1 MLMPTFARG
10 HSRSVIL
17 ARAGALSLALGIPG
31 AAPICA
37 QEIPSPS
44 EFFGLEAGE
53 RFTDFG
59 SVQSYAEA
67 LAAASEQVELHR
79 YGVTPEGRPLL
90 LLVLSRA
97 GTLNQVDRSLES
109 LARLT
114 EPDLPAGDAS
124 EIARGE
130 KAVVWFTYG
139 VHGDESSSTEAA
151 LWTAWD
157 LASGTNGSS
166 GILDS
171 LIVVIDPAANP
182 DGRDR
187 YVQWYRTVRGAEPNS
202 EPSSAEHDQ
211 PWPGGRFNHY
221 LFDLN
226 RDWTWAS
233 QPETRARLAAF
244 GRWRP
249 AVHVD
254 FHEMEPGS
262 TYFFFPAAS
271 PVNPIYPEYTLDWA
285 AYFGRENAREFD
297 RRRWLYY
304 TEERFDLFYPGY
316 GDTWPSL
323 VGAIG
328 MTYEQAGGG
337 GAGLAVRR
345 ADGSI
350 LTLADRLEHHRVA
363 GLTTLRAAAARKS
376 DLLLDYAEF
385 HRSLREGYPD
395 VLLVPGEQPEALD
408 ALSATL
414 LRQGIEVER
423 AAKAFEAR
431 ASPHAG
437 FDERDEFPE
446 GTLLVRSAQPRGRLA
461 VTLLQPETLH
471 PETGSNRTYDI
482 TAWSLPYAFG
492 VEAHTASGSIGAKSF
507 EPLTQ
512 PPGSANRDV
521 PDQGPSP
528 IGWLVPPSLESV
540 GPLYRWLS
548 AAGRAVA
555 LETEF
560 VLDGRR
566 WPPGTRF
573 VMADSGS
580 AGRLIESGLDEL
592 AVPVNSGLTE
602 EGRDLG
608 TPWSVNMRP
617 VRIGV
622 FRGRG
627 IWPTSFGAAW
637 YFLEQIA
644 EIPFDALDLSE
655 AAGLDLSKWDVLV
668 VPDGAPGRSLDE
680 RATQAIDT
688 WLRAGGTLVVSAGSA
703 RWASGEFT
711 DIEARSAEVDSLPP
725 EERRQRALLT
735 RSEKRLERWDRAVS
749 GVILPVQADRSHP
762 LAWGVGLGNTAGR
775 EFVLHIADLSFEP
788 SDAFETVISFE
799 QDLQAVSGVMSDAK
813 LEEMSSSSWLATATV
828 GDGRIVL
835 FADDPLFRLMWPSQF
850 ILFANALLLG
860 PVMR

>member
-1 MLMPTFARG
+1 MLKIRIPGGFSGLSA
-10 HSRSVIL
+10 L
-17 ARAGALSLALGIPG
+17 ARIAAVSLALGIPV
-31 AAPICA
+31 ATPVCA
-37 QEIPSPS
+37 QAIPSPGD
-44 EFFGLEAGE
+44 FFGIEPGE
-53 RFTDFG
+53 RFTDVG
-59 SVQSYAEA
+59 AVHGYVEA
-67 LAAASEQVELHR
+67 LAAASDEVEVRR
-79 YGVTPEGRPLL
+79 YGITPEGRPLL

-97 GTLNQVDRSLES
+97 GTLEQVDRSLAS
-109 LARLT
+109 LARLSD
-114 EPDLPAGDAS
+114 PDLPSDDAR
-124 EIARGE
+124 EIAQRE

-139 VHGDESSSTEAA
+139 IHGDESSSTEAA

-157 LASGTNGSS
+157 LASQTSADS
-166 GILDS
+166 GVLDS
-171 LIVVIDPAANP
+171 LIVVIDPVANP

-187 YVQWYRTVRGAEPNS
+187 YVQWYRSVQGLEPNS
-202 EPSSAEHDQ
+202 EPSSAEHRQ

-233 QPETRARLAAF
+233 QPETRARLAEFA
-244 GRWRP
+244 RWMP

-254 FHEMEPGS
+254 FHEMEPSG

-271 PVNPIYPEYTLDWA
+271 PVNPIYPEYTLEWA
-285 AYFGRENAREFD
+285 DYFGRENAKEFD

-304 TEERFDLFYPGY
+304 TQERFDLFYPGY

-337 GAGLAVRR
+337 GAGLAVSR
-345 ADGSI
+345 ADGST

-363 GLTTLRAAAARKS
+363 GRTTLQAAAARKT

-395 VLLVPGEQPEALD
+395 VLLVPGESSAALD
-408 ALSATL
+408 ALAETL
-414 LRQGIEVER
+414 VQQGIKVER
-423 AAKAFEAR
+423 ATGAFKAK

-446 GTLLVRSAQPRGRLA
+446 GTLLVLSAQPRGRLA
-461 VTLLQPETLH
+461 LTLLQPETLH
-471 PETGSNRTYDI
+471 PETASNQTYDI

-492 VEAHTASGSIGAKSF
+492 VEAHTASGSIGAASF
-507 EPLTQ
+507 EPVRRQ
-512 PPGSANRDV
+512 PGSAGTEV
-521 PDQGPSP
+521 PNQDTSP
-528 IGWLVPPSLESV
+528 IGWLVSPSVESI

-548 AAGRAVA
+548 ASGRAVA
-555 LETEF
+555 LEAEF

-566 WPPGTRF
+566 WPSGTRF
-573 VMADSGS
+573 VAADAGS
-580 AGRLIESGLDEL
+580 ADRLVASGLASF
-592 AVPVNSGLTE
+592 AVPVHSGLTE

-608 TPWSVNMRP
+608 TPWSVSMKP

-637 YFLEQIA
+637 YFLEQVAGIS
-644 EIPFDALDLSE
+644 FDALDLSE
-655 AAGLDLSKWDVLV
+655 VAGLDLSKWDVLV
-668 VPDGAPGRSLDE
+668 VPDGSPGRFMDE
-680 RATQAIDT
+680 RATQAIES
-688 WLRAGGTLVVSAGSA
+688 WLKAGGTLVVSAGSA

-711 DIEARSAEVDSLPP
+711 VIEARSAEADSLSP
-725 EERRQRALLT
+725 EERRRRALLT

-749 GVILPVQADRSHP
+749 GVILPVQTDRSHP
-762 LAWGVGLGNTAGR
+762 LGWGAGQGNLAGR
-775 EFVLHIADLSFEP
+775 EFVLHIEDLSFEP
-788 SDAFETVISFE
+788 AEEFETVISFE
-799 QDLQAVSGVMSDAK
+799 DELQAVSGVMSDAK
-813 LEEMSSSSWLATATV
+813 LEELSASSWLVSTRV
-828 GDGRIVL
+828 GDGRVIL